1 MDSSITQADSAQDEL
16 DSVRNEFLRRIGRN
30 VWRYQQVEKQ
40 LAFLIFAANVSAP
53 AGADLLAAMQS
64 FLAESQQTF
73 GQRVGDSKERLF
85 GPAPEPDVAIDGR
98 IKWSVRFEDS
108 ELTRDLLARLE
119 VLRQERNTLA
129 HHALDRWSLSD
140 LSSLRRGLLELDGQL
155 ERIAA
160 VQQTLQFLRDGTRAM
175 FEELASKGWESTSR

>member
-1 MDSSITQADSAQDEL
+1 MDSLSSPAAPGQDEL

-30 VWRYQQVEKQ
+30 IWRYQQVEKQ

-64 FLAESQQTF
+64 FLAESQHTF
-73 GQRVGDSKERLF
+73 GQRVGDAKERLF
-85 GPAPEPDVAIDGR
+85 SPAPEPDVAFDGR
-98 IKWSVRFEDS
+98 INWSVRFEDS

-119 VLRQERNTLA
+119 VLRQERNALA

-140 LSSLRRGLLELDGQL
+140 LSSLQRGLLELDGQL

-160 VQQTLQFLRDGTRAM
+160 VQHTLRFLRDGTRAM
-175 FEELASKGWESTSR
+175 FEELASQGWGSTSR